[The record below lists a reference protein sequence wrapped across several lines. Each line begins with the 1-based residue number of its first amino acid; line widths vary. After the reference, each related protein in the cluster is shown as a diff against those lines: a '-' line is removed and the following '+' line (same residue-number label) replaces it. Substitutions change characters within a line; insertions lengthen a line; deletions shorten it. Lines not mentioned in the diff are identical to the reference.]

1 MGNFNTKAYNPLQPE
16 NIYDRLNSLRASIL
30 ATYQLCFNKI
40 IIDPDS
46 LYPQDVSSCLSGLYN
61 VSLLT
66 NTYTGNFGKIKADI
80 DSIAKIVFS
89 TQNDCR
95 PVLYYKG
102 WDNITDDCKNNI
114 PPLDDLF
121 NQYGQEIILGKN
133 GLQYINNMILLTER
147 LRKLCGY
154 NILTKPNS
162 WAKDTCQAA
171 NNNWLYPVTDQM
183 DTYVIQKKYTNFTAT
198 FYNLYQSLYRV
209 KSVCNVSLTEGS
221 NFGGNYEHKE
231 KNIYLMTDK

>member
-1 MGNFNTKAYNPLQPE
+1 MERDFLSNNFMKILSGFLLLTLVSLLICAQSQTSCDYELQIVSTEMGNFNTKAYNPLQPQ

-40 IIDPDS
+40 IIDPDA
-46 LYPQDVSSCLSGLYN
+46 LYPQDVSSCMNGLYN

-80 DSIAKIVFS
+80 DAIAKIVFS

-121 NQYGQEIILGKN
+121 NQYG
-133 GLQYINNMILLTER
+133 
-147 LRKLCGY
+147 
-154 NILTKPNS
+154 
-162 WAKDTCQAA
+162 D
-171 NNNWLYPVTDQM
+171 
-183 DTYVIQKKYTNFTAT
+183 
-198 FYNLYQSLYRV
+198 
-209 KSVCNVSLTEGS
+209 
-221 NFGGNYEHKE
+221 
-231 KNIYLMTDK
+231 

>member
-1 MGNFNTKAYNPLQPE
+1 MKNLPDCFILVILSFLICAHSQTSCDYELQIISTEMGNFKTKAYNPLQPE

-30 ATYQLCFNKI
+30 AAYQLCFNKI

-46 LYPQDVSSCLSGLYN
+46 LYPQDVSSCFNGLYN

-66 NTYTGNFGKIKADI
+66 NTYTGNFAKIKADI

-121 NQYGQEIILGKN
+121 NQYGQ
-133 GLQYINNMILLTER
+133 
-147 LRKLCGY
+147 
-154 NILTKPNS
+154 
-162 WAKDTCQAA
+162 
-171 NNNWLYPVTDQM
+171 
-183 DTYVIQKKYTNFTAT
+183 
-198 FYNLYQSLYRV
+198 
-209 KSVCNVSLTEGS
+209 
-221 NFGGNYEHKE
+221 
-231 KNIYLMTDK
+231 